1 MAEKETKSCSDCIH
15 FDVCY
20 KIEHFGRDLEDTSPC
35 KQFISKDV
43 EPVRHGHWVK
53 EKPDVL
59 TDTDKWI
66 EQISNMVFDVNPAE
80 IASHIQNGTLKEWC
94 LRWQQEMN
102 MLIITAPLDY
112 SKEREEN
119 G

>member
-1 MAEKETKSCSDCIH
+1 MTENLIVGEIMQQIRNIAAN
-15 FDVCY
+15 
-20 KIEHFGRDLEDTSPC
+20 
-35 KQFISKDV
+35 V
-43 EPVRHGHWVK
+43 EPVKHGHWVK

-112 SKEREEN
+112 SNSKEREQK
-119 G
+119 